1 MGGMAIINAIE
12 KKKCG
17 GDSPAPTPTPT
28 QMQDIVVNISPEGS
42 SSRLFGMLLDT
53 LGGTYRLELD
63 NCRLLSVAEQDEA
76 EYDDDCDGVS
86 IPSVVVPLATVA
98 EIVGGSHIDE
108 DMYDMKALLSIIE
121 QYKFSFMSIVAG
133 GSMFV
138 QSGSLLTFCVEPLD
152 SSRLCQL
159 RFVKLQENGR
169 EYNMKRYERV
179 FVTDEYDVSGGGNYR
194 IVVGDLESGES
205 IYAVVDGV
213 ELLPDEEGVITGTIS
228 PSSIVIMCHRQRQ
241 KPLLFA
247 LRNKKKEGYMPIRA
261 LTCPLT
267 EDLVRYI
274 NESQQTFESI
284 DQINGFDSQLPQIDR
299 LDIVN
304 NDGKYP
310 ISIKAR
316 VSNFNIDG
324 SFGDIDLEL
333 HDLDSTR
340 GCIYGNYEHSLKIR
354 GEYPNEI
361 AIGNFFKSI
370 DIAPDLPFHINTEDF
385 DGDER
390 ALVVAEGGYCRIV
403 TPIVDIDNQ
412 DRPQIDIFA
421 DDGAETTF
429 EFEGVGA
436 FSLVNFSNIIVK
448 RYGNGGLEIRQ
459 PFGNKINKLHLE
471 LDSFYGFDLEGNNGV
486 SCHYLYF
493 ATKDSCDLGYKE
505 ILRKI
510 IDNGSLNNLC
520 YLHLNRCEDGDNAQ
534 WKSWIY
540 YFIQSVSATVADAR
554 KGNYDRL
561 LDFSDFDYL
570 WSDPEEVRA
579 EQLYTEAKS
588 LSQQI
593 TPNADG
599 TSSDYWTIHL
609 PHKIKLYKGE
619 EIVE

>member
-138 QSGSLLTFCVEPLD
+138 QSGSFLTFCVEPLD
-152 SSRLCQL
+152 NSRVCQL

-179 FVTDEYDVSGGGNYR
+179 FVTDEYDVSGGGKYR
-194 IVVGDLESGES
+194 IVVGDLESDES
-205 IYAVVDGV
+205 VYAVVDGV

-228 PSSIVIMCHRQRQ
+228 PSSVVLMCHRQRQ

-284 DQINGFDSQLPQIDR
+284 DQINEFKSQLPQIDR

-304 NDGKYP
+304 NDGRYP

-316 VSNFNIDG
+316 VSNFDIGG

-333 HDLDSTR
+333 HDLDSTGGR
-340 GCIYGNYEHSLKIR
+340 IYGNYGHGLKIR
-354 GEYPNEI
+354 GEYPNDI
-361 AIGNFFKSI
+361 TIGNFFKYI

-385 DGDER
+385 DGDGR
-390 ALVVAEGGYCRIV
+390 ALVVAEGGDCRIV
-403 TPIVDIDNQ
+403 TPIVDIDSQ
-412 DRPQIDIFA
+412 DRPDIEVYA
-421 DDGAETTF
+421 DGDAEF
-429 EFEGVGA
+429 EFDGVGNA
-436 FSLVNFSNIIVK
+436 RAVGKFVNIKMIGRGK
-448 RYGNGGLEIRQ
+448 GNYEIRETL
-459 PFGNKINKLHLE
+459 GIRKLHL
-471 LDSFYGFDLEGNNGV
+471 DFVDFGNFNANNWSVAGDI
-486 SCHYLYF
+486 HYLHL
-493 ATKDSCDLGYKE
+493 ATGYGADPKYKY
-505 ILRKI
+505 ILRVI
-510 IDNGSLNNLC
+510 IDSGATDWKNLC
-520 YLHLNRCEDGDNAQ
+520 YLRLNHCEDGNVA
-534 WKSWIY
+534 WWRNLIY
-540 YFIQSVSATVADAR
+540 TFIGAVKAAGESTR
-554 KGNYDRL
+554 TGCYERL
-561 LDFSDFDYL
+561 LDFSDFGDL
-570 WSDPEEVRA
+570 WADAEEVRA

-599 TSSDYWTIHL
+599 TPSDYWTIRL
-609 PHKIKLYKGE
+609 PHKITLYKGE

>member
-1 MGGMAIINAIE
+1 MGGMAVINAIE

-179 FVTDEYDVSGGGNYR
+179 FVTDEYDVSGGGKYR
-194 IVVGDLESGES
+194 IVVGDLETGES

-213 ELLPDEEGVITGTIS
+213 ELLPDEEGVIAGTIS
-228 PSSIVIMCHRQRQ
+228 PSSIVLMCHKQRQ

-261 LTCPLT
+261 LACPLT

-274 NESQQTFESI
+274 NECQQTFESI
-284 DQINGFDSQLPQIDR
+284 DQINEFDSQLPQIDR

-304 NDGKYP
+304 NGGRYP

-316 VSNFNIDG
+316 VSDFNIDG

-333 HDLDSTR
+333 HDLGNNN
-340 GCIYGNYEHSLKIR
+340 GCIYGDGHNLKIR
-354 GEYPNEI
+354 GEYPNDI
-361 AIGNFFKSI
+361 TIGNFFKYI

-385 DGDER
+385 DGDGR
-390 ALVVAEGGYCRIV
+390 TLVVAEGGYCRIV

-412 DRPQIDIFA
+412 DRPDIEVYA
-421 DDGAETTF
+421 DGDAKF
-429 EFEGVGA
+429 EFDGVGNA
-436 FSLVNFSNIIVK
+436 RAVGKFVNIKMIGRGK
-448 RYGNGGLEIRQ
+448 GNYEIRETL
-459 PFGNKINKLHLE
+459 GIRKLHL
-471 LDSFYGFDLEGNNGV
+471 DFVDFGNFNADNWSVAGDI
-486 SCHYLYF
+486 HYLHL
-493 ATKDSCDLGYKE
+493 ATGNGADPKYKD
-505 ILRKI
+505 ILRVITDSGATTWK
-510 IDNGSLNNLC
+510 NLC
-520 YLHLNRCEDGDNAQ
+520 YLRLNHCEEGNVA
-534 WKSWIY
+534 WWRNLIY
-540 YFIQSVSATVADAR
+540 TFIGAVKATGESPR
-554 KGNYDRL
+554 TGCYERL
-561 LDFSDFDYL
+561 LDFSDFGDL
-570 WSDPEEVRA
+570 WADASGIRSEEMYAVA
-579 EQLYTEAKS
+579 LA
-588 LSQQI
+588 LSNVI
-593 TPNADG
+593 APNEDG
-599 TSSDYWTIHL
+599 TPSDYWTIHL

>member
-133 GSMFV
+133 GGSMFV

-152 SSRLCQL
+152 SSCLCQL

-179 FVTDEYDVSGGGNYR
+179 FVTDEYDVSGGGKYR
-194 IVVGDLESGES
+194 IVVGDLENGES

-213 ELLPDEEGVITGTIS
+213 ELLPDEEGVIAGTIS
-228 PSSIVIMCHRQRQ
+228 PSSIVLMCHKQRQ

-247 LRNKKKEGYMPIRA
+247 LRNKKKEKYMPIRA
-261 LTCPLT
+261 LACPLT

-354 GEYPNEI
+354 GEYPNDI
-361 AIGNFFKSI
+361 TIGNFFKHI
-370 DIAPDLPFHINTEDF
+370 DIAPDLPFHINTVDF
-385 DGDER
+385 DGDGR
-390 ALVVAEGGYCRIV
+390 TLVVAEGGYCRIV

-412 DRPQIDIFA
+412 DRPQIDIIA
-421 DDGAETTF
+421 DEGAETTF

-436 FSLVNFSNIIVK
+436 FSLENFSNIIVRK
-448 RYGNGGLEIRQ
+448 YGKDELQIKQ

-471 LDSFYGFDLEGNNGV
+471 LDSFDGFDLEGNIGV
-486 SCHYLYF
+486 GCHYLYF
-493 ATKDSCDLGYKE
+493 ATKNSYDWKYRE
-505 ILRKI
+505 IVDKI
-510 IDNGSLNNLC
+510 IDSGVSSNLC
-520 YLHLNRCEDGDNAQ
+520 YLHLNRYEDGNNVQ

-540 YFIQSVSATVADAR
+540 CFIQSVSATVADAR
-554 KGNYDRL
+554 NGNYDRL

-570 WSDPEEVRA
+570 WADDEEVRA
-579 EQLYTEAKS
+579 EQLYTEAKT
-588 LSQQI
+588 LSQKI

-599 TSSDYWTIHL
+599 TPSDYWTIRL
-609 PHKIKLYKGE
+609 PHQITLYKGE
-619 EIVE
+619 EIV

>member
-179 FVTDEYDVSGGGNYR
+179 FVTDEYDVSGGGKYR

-205 IYAVVDGV
+205 VYAVVDGV

-228 PSSIVIMCHRQRQ
+228 PSSVVLMCHKQRQ

-261 LTCPLT
+261 LACPLT

-274 NESQQTFESI
+274 NECQQTFESI
-284 DQINGFDSQLPQIDR
+284 DQINEFDSQLPQIDR

-304 NDGKYP
+304 NDGRYP

-316 VSNFNIDG
+316 VSDFNIDG
-324 SFGDIDLEL
+324 CFGDIDLEL
-333 HDLDSTR
+333 HDLDST
-340 GCIYGNYEHSLKIR
+340 GGGIYDNYEHSLKIR
-354 GEYPNEI
+354 GEYPNDI
-361 AIGNFFKSI
+361 TIGNCFKSI

-385 DGDER
+385 DGDGR
-390 ALVVAEGGYCRIV
+390 ALVVAKSCHIV

-412 DRPQIDIFA
+412 DRPNIEIFA
-421 DDGAETTF
+421 DDGEAETTF

-448 RYGNGGLEIRQ
+448 KYGKDELQIRQ
-459 PFGNKINKLHLE
+459 TFGNKINKLHLE
-471 LDSFYGFDLEGNNGV
+471 LDSFDDFDLDGNIGG

-493 ATKDSCDLGYKE
+493 ATKNSCDWGYTE
-505 ILRKI
+505 ILKRI
-510 IDNGSLNNLC
+510 IDNGISKNLC
-520 YLHLNRCEDGDNAQ
+520 YLRLNRHEDVSNAE
-534 WKSWIY
+534 WKSWIHR
-540 YFIQSVSATVADAR
+540 FIKSVSDTVAEAR

-570 WSDPEEVRA
+570 WPDAEDVRA
-579 EQLYTEAKS
+579 DQLYAEAKS

-599 TSSDYWTIHL
+599 TPSDYWTIRL
-609 PHKIKLYKGE
+609 PHKITLYKGE

>member
-1 MGGMAIINAIE
+1 MGMAEINAII
-12 KKKCG
+12 KKKCCG
-17 GDSPAPTPTPT
+17 GDTPTPTPTPT
-28 QMQDIVVNISPEGS
+28 QMQDIIVNINPEGS
-42 SSRLFGMLLDT
+42 PSRLFGMLLDT

-86 IPSVVVPLATVA
+86 IPSIVVPLATVA

-121 QYKFSFMSIVAG
+121 QYKFSFMDIMAG
-133 GSMFV
+133 SNMFV

-152 SSRLCQL
+152 SSRVCQL

-179 FVTDEYDVSGGGNYR
+179 FVTDKYDVSGGGKYR

-213 ELLPDEEGVITGTIS
+213 ELLPDEEGVIAGTIS
-228 PSSIVIMCHRQRQ
+228 PSSIVLMCHKQRQ

-261 LTCPLT
+261 LACPLT

-299 LDIVN
+299 LCIGD
-304 NDGKYP
+304 NDCRYP

-316 VSNFNIDG
+316 VSDFNIDG
-324 SFGDIDLEL
+324 KYGDIDLEL
-333 HDLDSTR
+333 HDLGSNNGYICGD
-340 GCIYGNYEHSLKIR
+340 GHNLKIR

-361 AIGNFFKSI
+361 VIGSLFKDI
-370 DIAPDLPFHINTEDF
+370 DIAPDLPFHINTADF
-385 DGDER
+385 DGDGR

-412 DRPQIDIFA
+412 DRPQIEIFA
-421 DDGAETTF
+421 DNGEETTF

-436 FSLVNFSNIIVK
+436 FSVVNFSNIIVK
-448 RYGNGGLEIRQ
+448 KYGKDGLHIIQ

-471 LDSFYGFDLEGNNGV
+471 LDSFDGFDLEGVIAV

-493 ATKDSCDLGYKE
+493 ATKDSCDWKYKE

-510 IDNGSLNNLC
+510 IDSGGYNNLC
-520 YLHLNRCEDGDNAQ
+520 YLRLNRCEDAQ
-534 WKSWIY
+534 CKSWIY

-570 WSDPEEVRA
+570 WSDAEEVRA

-588 LSQQI
+588 LSQKI

-599 TSSDYWTIHL
+599 TSSDYWTIRL
-609 PHKIKLYKGE
+609 PHKITLYNGG